1 MRSRNDFGTAVRA
14 TTRLRD
20 PYGRGR
26 SMAPGSTMTA
36 PLDGLIA
43 AVEDLLAQ
51 LESSSLSHRD
61 QIAAVFEDNRA
72 GAVNLV
78 HYTTLRQQDLRDL
91 QSDLTDLGV
100 TSLTTAEP
108 NVRAKIRTADNLL
121 AALHGAPLPWDVD
134 VLGKELDAGDE
145 ILRAHS
151 DALFGVQRPGRPT
164 RIMVTM
170 PSEAAEDPGLA
181 IAYTKAGMDV
191 ARINCAHDG
200 PVAWLKMIVHI
211 RAAAADAGRPVL
223 VSMDVA
229 GPKLRTGAIAPG
241 PAVGR
246 ARVLRDDTGRLLAPA
261 TIWLVPV
268 GDAGDPPA
276 RAIQAGRS
284 PLVIRV
290 DPRWLSDRRPGDSIT
305 LQDAGGRHRAFH
317 VSDVRG
323 SGVLAISQRSAY
335 IADGTRL
342 SCHGNTTTAVGIPT
356 LARKLFFRPGDQ
368 LILTDDLTA
377 SDVPAPGQVARIGC
391 TLPEAVAALRPGQ
404 PVLLDDGAI
413 GAVVESVSA
422 GQATLRIVRTKPGG
436 QHLAAEK
443 GINMPDTDLPLPAL
457 TAEDRSHLSFI
468 AAHADMVAVSFVR
481 SVGDIDQVLQALDD
495 AGADTLG
502 LLLKIETAQGFRELP
517 SMLLAAMR
525 RPRIGVMIARGD
537 LAVEVGFERLAEL
550 PRQILALC
558 ETGHVPVI
566 WATQVLETLAL
577 TGLPSRAEITDA
589 ATAQRSECVMLNKGP
604 HMPEAIKTLDDILAR
619 MGEAQHKSRTL
630 LRHIHSWDDQ

>member
-1 MRSRNDFGTAVRA
+1 
-14 TTRLRD
+14 
-20 PYGRGR
+20 
-26 SMAPGSTMTA
+26 MTA
-36 PLDGLIA
+36 HLDSLIA
-43 AVEDLLAQ
+43 AVEVLLAQ
-51 LESSSLSHRD
+51 LDSSARSHRD
-61 QIAAVFEDNRA
+61 QIDAVVEDNRA

-78 HYTTLRQQDLRDL
+78 HYTTLRQQDLREL

-108 NVRAKIRTADNLL
+108 NVLAKVRAADNVL
-121 AALHGAPLPWDVD
+121 AALRGDPLPWDVD
-134 VLGKELDAGDE
+134 VLGKELDAGDK
-145 ILRAHS
+145 ILGAHS

-170 PSEAAEDPGLA
+170 PSEAAVDPGLA
-181 IAYTKAGMDV
+181 VAYVKAGMDV

-200 PVAWLKMIVHI
+200 PVAWLKMVGNI
-211 RAAAADAGRPVL
+211 RAAASGAGRPVL
-223 VSMDVA
+223 ISMDVA

-246 ARVLRDDTGRLLAPA
+246 ARVNRDDTGRMLAPA
-261 TIWLVPV
+261 TIWLVPS
-268 GDAGDPPA
+268 GDAGEPPV
-276 RAIQAGRS
+276 RATQAGRS

-290 DPRWLSDRRPGDSIT
+290 DSGWLSERGLGDAIT
-305 LQDAGGRHRAFH
+305 LRDARGRHRVFR
-317 VSDVRG
+317 VSDVSE
-323 SGVLAISQRSAY
+323 SGVTATSEYSAY
-335 IADGTRL
+335 IADGAQL
-342 SCHGNTTTAVGIPT
+342 SCHGKATTAAGIAP
-356 LARKLFFRPGDQ
+356 LVRKLFLRTGDE
-368 LILTDDLTA
+368 LVLTDDLA
-377 SDVPAPGQVARIGC
+377 AVDVPPPGHVARIGC

-413 GAVVESVSA
+413 AAVVESVSA

-443 GINMPDTDLPLPAL
+443 GINMPQTDLPLPAL

-481 SVGDIDQVLQALDD
+481 SVADIDQVLHALDD
-495 AGADTLG
+495 AGADALG

-525 RPRIGVMIARGD
+525 RRRIGVMIARGD

-619 MGEAQHKSRTL
+619 MGQAQHKSRTL

>member
-1 MRSRNDFGTAVRA
+1 
-14 TTRLRD
+14 
-20 PYGRGR
+20 
-26 SMAPGSTMTA
+26 MTA
-36 PLDGLIA
+36 PLDGLLA
-43 AVEDLLAQ
+43 AVEELLAQ
-51 LESSSLSHRD
+51 LDSSARSHRD
-61 QIAAVFEDNRA
+61 QIAVVFEDNRA

-78 HYTTLRQQDLRDL
+78 HYTTLRQQDLREL

-108 NVRAKIRTADNLL
+108 NVRAKVRAADNVL
-121 AALHGAPLPWDVD
+121 AALHGDPLRWDVD
-134 VLGKELDAGDE
+134 VLGKELDTGDE

-170 PSEAAEDPGLA
+170 PSEAAVDPGLA
-181 IAYTKAGMDV
+181 VAYVKAGMDV

-200 PVAWLKMIVHI
+200 PNAWLKMVGHI
-211 RAAAADAGRPVL
+211 RAAAAGVGRQVL

-246 ARVLRDDTGRLLAPA
+246 ARVVRDDTGRLLAPA
-261 TIWLVPV
+261 AIWLVPV
-268 GDAGDPPA
+268 SNAGDPPVPA
-276 RAIQAGRS
+276 NRAGRP
-284 PLVIRV
+284 PLTIRV
-290 DPRWLSDRRPGDSIT
+290 DRGWLSARRRGDSIT
-305 LQDAGGRHRAFH
+305 LRDARGRHREFL
-317 VSDVRG
+317 VSDA
-323 SGVLAISQRSAY
+323 SEAGVLAISEYSAY
-335 IADGTRL
+335 VADGARL
-342 SCHGNTTTAVGIPT
+342 SCDGSTTTAIGIPP
-356 LARKLFFRPGDQ
+356 LVRKLFLRPGDE
-368 LILTDDLTA
+368 LVLTDDPA
-377 SDVPAPGQVARIGC
+377 AVDVPLPGQVARIGC

-404 PVLLDDGAI
+404 PVLLDDGAVA
-413 GAVVESVSA
+413 AVVESVSA

-443 GINMPDTDLPLPAL
+443 GINMPDTDLPLAAL

-468 AAHADMVAVSFVR
+468 ATHADMVAVSFVR
-481 SVGDIDQVLQALDD
+481 SVADIDQVLQALDD

-558 ETGHVPVI
+558 ETAHVPVI

-619 MGEAQHKSRTL
+619 MGQAQHKSRTL
-630 LRHIHSWDDQ
+630 LRHVHSWDDQ